1 MLPLIGLH
9 DAVAD
14 GLDAV
19 VTMILLLMWPLV
31 TDGCLKLDD
40 DGWRCRYAVAVSVA
54 EFR

>member
-19 VTMILLLMWPLV
+19 VTMILLLMWTPYVVMLLL
-31 TDGCLKLDD
+31 DERIQLDCLHD
-40 DGWRCRYAVAVSVA
+40 
-54 EFR
+54 